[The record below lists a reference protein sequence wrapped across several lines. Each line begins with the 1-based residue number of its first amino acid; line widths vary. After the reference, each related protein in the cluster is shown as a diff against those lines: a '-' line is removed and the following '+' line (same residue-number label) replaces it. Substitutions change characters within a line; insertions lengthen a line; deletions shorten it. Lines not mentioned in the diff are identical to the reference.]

1 MPSYPSGM
9 TVPNRA
15 LITVTDVLRRT
26 RNQRRTRWRRLPG
39 ARHDMGAAREHGIT
53 DALVAAGVQ
62 VVADSGY
69 RGVGPTFDLPQR
81 RRPADPATGARQRL
95 SRNQREVNAA
105 HAAQHGPGERPDA
118 VFKSWRVLRKI
129 RCCPLRTTA
138 LVNAIQVL
146 IVTG

>member
-1 MPSYPSGM
+1 M